1 MKRNNFLVI
10 IILSILISAVISAVP
25 ETLNLHG
32 RLTNSSGSP
41 LSGNYNMTFRIYNV
55 SSGGNALYE
64 LANQVVSVDS
74 GIYHVILN
82 NVNLPFS
89 EQYYLGIQVEDD
101 SEMTPRINLTSS
113 PYTFRAN
120 VTDFLEKTRN
130 YEMQNLTLGEK
141 ITFALGEI
149 IDNLIDGFIR
159 VTGNLRVEG
168 IGNFSGTIYINN
180 GTDITAFNDTERI
193 NSVNTT
199 SNIKGLLQNQIN
211 GTELADTIT
220 LNANMNILGYN
231 FSINNSDLFV
241 DVNKGRVGIGT
252 TNPSE
257 KLDVSGNVAV
267 SGNITLTDLTINGIG
282 YLYNTPSGNVS
293 IKSIVNKEYVDL
305 AVTSLGAVYYMYNN
319 TDSTGYK
326 LCYLDP
332 SNDSEVYD
340 EHSGL
345 TDDQYLDGWISAPGE
360 APQKLL
366 KGVYDWFITLE
377 KTTGAKTLRIYWKL
391 YERKSDNSEVL
402 IAISS
407 LSNEIDGKSTYMVP
421 LQLEEDYLP
430 SDGSRIVGK
439 LYASVSGGG
448 NAPTLRI
455 YYQGDTSSRWEIPA
469 NTEIF
474 KNIFVP
480 YTGAVQNVDLGSYDI
495 SATTAKLSNLSE
507 GYIPYHISDANGL
520 ADSPIYTNGS
530 NVGIN
535 TSTPENTLN
544 VIGDINFTGLIYGNG
559 SQLTGISGAGG
570 NPAGTEGAIQFY
582 DGGDFGGNASQFFI
596 NKSTGKVGI
605 GTDSPGT
612 LLHLSSPGDAKIQFT
627 YDNDGTPSH
636 AVIDYDFSSQGFE
649 FRLGGTTGAN
659 TKVFFGNNGS
669 VGIGTTSPGA
679 KLHVD
684 GGSTWGNSGDKA
696 TLYLDTSGGGHTNIG
711 FGGDG
716 SHIRAIRVL
725 YNNTRMDFTRM
736 PLLGNTSDP
745 PITDLTINSD
755 GNVGIG
761 TTSPSSPLTISASQT
776 DSTGGIRLLG
786 KTDSSDVSY
795 WSENQF
801 AIEYQNSYGVVL
813 TANGTS
819 YLNGAN
825 ARLGIG
831 TTSPENLLN
840 VEGSSDDGGTNRPM
854 LTNAFVAQIR
864 NTRSSGGYGGLL
876 IDISSS
882 AGTTNDYPLD
892 VRYGGD
898 VKFLVRGDGNV
909 GIGTTDP
916 GSYKLYLAGG
926 EAYCDQTTCWNDA
939 SDIALKENITDL
951 NYGLNEIMKI
961 KPKRFKSKITNQTS
975 IGMIAQ
981 ELELIIPEV
990 VSGEEGNKG
999 ISYGGLSP
1007 VLIKAIQEQQQQIEE
1022 LKQENKVFKTEITIL
1037 KAELCQKDKTY
1048 SWCK

>member
-241 DVNKGRVGIGT
+241 DVNRGRVGIGT

-282 YLYNTPSGNVS
+282 YLYNTPSGNAS

-345 TDDQYLDGWISAPGE
+345 VNDQYLDGWISAPGE

-480 YTGAVQNVDLGSYDI
+480 YTGAVQNVDLGIKNITASWFKGIFDWIIGSTSTNYLSFNGTTLDFDEGVLNATIDSRAVTSETDPLWSGNQSNYFTKSDILGFSYYNSTDFDI
-495 SATTAKLSNLSE
+495 NDYYLKSNPFSFYNLSDFNINDYLLNT
-507 GYIPYHISDANGL
+507 GDTATGNYTFDADTL
-520 ADSPIYTNGS
+520 HVDSTN
-530 NVGIN
+530 N
-535 TSTPENTLN
+535 
-544 VIGDINFTGLIYGNG
+544 
-559 SQLTGISGAGG
+559 
-570 NPAGTEGAIQFY
+570 
-582 DGGDFGGNASQFFI
+582 
-596 NKSTGKVGI
+596 
-605 GTDSPGT
+605 
-612 LLHLSSPGDAKIQFT
+612 
-627 YDNDGTPSH
+627 
-636 AVIDYDFSSQGFE
+636 
-649 FRLGGTTGAN
+649 R
-659 TKVFFGNNGS
+659 
-669 VGIGTTSPGA
+669 VGIGTTSPLS
-679 KLHVD
+679 KLDVA
-684 GGSTWGNSGDKA
+684 GN
-696 TLYLDTSGGGHTNIG
+696 I
-711 FGGDG
+711 
-716 SHIRAIRVL
+716 
-725 YNNTRMDFTRM
+725 
-736 PLLGNTSDP
+736 
-745 PITDLTINSD
+745 
-755 GNVGIG
+755 
-761 TTSPSSPLTISASQT
+761 
-776 DSTGGIRLLG
+776 
-786 KTDSSDVSY
+786 
-795 WSENQF
+795 
-801 AIEYQNSYGVVL
+801 
-813 TANGTS
+813 
-819 YLNGAN
+819 
-825 ARLGIG
+825 
-831 TTSPENLLN
+831 
-840 VEGSSDDGGTNRPM
+840 
-854 LTNAFVAQIR
+854 
-864 NTRSSGGYGGLL
+864 
-876 IDISSS
+876 
-882 AGTTNDYPLD
+882 TTNDSVCLSSSCNARIY
-892 VRYGGD
+892 Y
-898 VKFLVRGDGNV
+898 NS
-909 GIGTTDP
+909 T
-916 GSYKLYLAGG
+916 GS
-926 EAYCDQTTCWNDA
+926 
-939 SDIALKENITDL
+939 
-951 NYGLNEIMKI
+951 EI
-961 KPKRFKSKITNQTS
+961 
-975 IGMIAQ
+975 
-981 ELELIIPEV
+981 IIEV
-990 VSGEEGNKG
+990 V
-999 ISYGGLSP
+999 
-1007 VLIKAIQEQQQQIEE
+1007 
-1022 LKQENKVFKTEITIL
+1022 
-1037 KAELCQKDKTY
+1037 
-1048 SWCK
+1048 